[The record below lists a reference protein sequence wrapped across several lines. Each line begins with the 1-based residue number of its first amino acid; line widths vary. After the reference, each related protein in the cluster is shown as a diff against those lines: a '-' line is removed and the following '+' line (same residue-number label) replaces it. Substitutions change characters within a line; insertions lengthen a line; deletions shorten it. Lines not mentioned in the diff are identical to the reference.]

1 MPRFSGFLAAS
12 MVLTPLGCT
21 DPTIHGDL
29 DAKAVVY
36 GRVVTDAG
44 DPVSGSRVY
53 ARVYQS
59 GECGRS
65 APGNPIGATTDNAGA
80 YRIFMH
86 VLAGNPFLGCVTVS
100 EDSTAL
106 TAPRRALLKF
116 DSPAIDSARVDVVRA
131 P

>member
-44 DPVSGSRVY
+44 DPVSGSRV
-53 ARVYQS
+53 
-59 GECGRS
+59 
-65 APGNPIGATTDNAGA
+65 
-80 YRIFMH
+80 
-86 VLAGNPFLGCVTVS
+86 
-100 EDSTAL
+100 
-106 TAPRRALLKF
+106 
-116 DSPAIDSARVDVVRA
+116 
-131 P
+131 